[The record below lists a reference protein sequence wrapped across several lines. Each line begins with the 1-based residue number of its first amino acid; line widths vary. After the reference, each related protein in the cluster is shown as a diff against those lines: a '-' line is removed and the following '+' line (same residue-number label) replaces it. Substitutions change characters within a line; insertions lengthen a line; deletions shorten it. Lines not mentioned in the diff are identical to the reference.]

1 MGEAIGSK
9 GSLLSGTLKYR
20 LNSNKEVYYNRLLIK
35 PLRKIRGAKLSNY
48 QANYTDLLMKEI
60 KATPDEYLPSLLDI
74 MRIFRESITLKSAEE
89 SFKEGWHEAMTGKTI
104 PIDKLWTGI
113 DAE

>member
-1 MGEAIGSK
+1 MK
-9 GSLLSGTLKYR
+9 HR
-20 LNSNKEVYYNRLLIK
+20 LNSKKEVYYSRCINQQPPPKVVALALVNTLGKMGGI
-35 PLRKIRGAKLSNY
+35 KLSNY
-48 QANYTDLLMKEI
+48 QAIYTDLLMKEI

-74 MRIFRESITLKSAEE
+74 MRIFRESITLKSADE
-89 SFKEGWHEAMTGKTI
+89 SFKEGWHEAMTGETI

>member
-1 MGEAIGSK
+1 V
-9 GSLLSGTLKYR
+9 SLLPGTLKYI

-35 PLRKIRGAKLSNY
+35 TLRKIRGAKLSNY
-48 QANYTDLLMKEI
+48 QENYTDLLMKEI
-60 KATPDEYLPSLLDI
+60 KATPDEYLPLLLDI

>member
-1 MGEAIGSK
+1 LVIR
-9 GSLLSGTLKYR
+9 KYAVG
-20 LNSNKEVYYNRLLIK
+20 K
-35 PLRKIRGAKLSNY
+35 RGVKLSNY
-48 QANYTDLLMKEI
+48 QASYTDLLMKEI

-74 MRIFRESITLKSAEE
+74 MRIFRESITLKSADE
-89 SFKEGWHEAMTGKTI
+89 SFKEGWNEAMTGETI